1 MTPPT
6 APSSALASAP
16 TNAAALAAPPAPAHR
31 RGYQH
36 LPTHRHWSIQPP
48 MIRAIA
54 DVIAIIMYSVWILVE
69 HPEEKWRLVYRLGRL
84 LTLNEDPLGA
94 VAGSV
99 ASFMDWMPIA
109 AQVLATIAA
118 IMFAFEL
125 FRLLA
130 GGAYDRLRTTI
141 RSHLW
146 PNRRRVILIGDGRAA
161 HWMADDILA
170 YHASIGRG
178 VLLTHLRTERSA
190 STLVHPLGALM
201 VLQVHAITQRCLRQA
216 DIAHADDVVIVGD
229 GDSRNLEALVRCSE
243 ALHATPSRRTTVHV
257 RIDSPECAE
266 QLNHAVENSDR
277 WRHYCLD
284 VRVFCPD
291 EMAARQALA
300 VWSGN
305 VPAAPQQIEEV
316 LMIGLGESAAAFLAM
331 LAAATAPTPA
341 PAKPRRINLMDMHPE
356 RAWAR
361 VKANFPQA
369 CAQFDPHLIHESADS
384 DALGSALHDM
394 VARTT
399 GNLLI
404 SVSVGDVDGNLSIA
418 LRLAGMVRALPPS
431 SRRITIFVR
440 QSLAVNLGSLLVRNA
455 NPLKTAPELRVWGGL
470 EDSFPVD
477 LLPWEGGAADG
488 AAPFVHP
495 TT

>member
-1 MTPPT
+1 
-6 APSSALASAP
+6 
-16 TNAAALAAPPAPAHR
+16 
-31 RGYQH
+31 
-36 LPTHRHWSIQPP
+36 
-48 MIRAIA
+48 MIGAIA
-54 DVIAIIMYSVWILVE
+54 DVIAIVLYSVWILAE

-331 LAAATAPTPA
+331 LAVATAPTAPTAPA
-341 PAKPRRINLMDMHPE
+341 PAKPRRVNIMDIHPE

-384 DALGSALHDM
+384 DALSTAFHDM

-418 LRLAGMVRALPPS
+418 LRLAAMVRALQPS

-455 NPLKTAPELRVWGGL
+455 NPLNTAPELRVWGGL

-488 AAPFVHP
+488 SSAVR
-495 TT
+495 

>member
-1 MTPPT
+1 
-6 APSSALASAP
+6 
-16 TNAAALAAPPAPAHR
+16 
-31 RGYQH
+31 
-36 LPTHRHWSIQPP
+36 
-48 MIRAIA
+48 MIGAIA
-54 DVIAIIMYSVWILVE
+54 DGIAIVLYSIWILAE
-69 HPEEKWRLVYRLGRL
+69 HPEEKWRIIYHLGRL
-84 LTLNEDPLGA
+84 LTLNEDKIQAPQGA
-94 VAGSV
+94 LPFAPS
-99 ASFMDWMPIA
+99 AMDWMPIA
-109 AQVLATIAA
+109 AEALATIAA

-130 GGAYDRLRTTI
+130 GGAYDRLRTKI
-141 RSHLW
+141 RNKLW
-146 PNRRRVILIGDGRAA
+146 PSRRRVILIGDGRAA
-161 HWMADDILA
+161 HWIADDILA

-178 VLLTHLRTERSA
+178 VLLTHLRTERSP

-291 EMAARQALA
+291 EMAARQSLA
-300 VWSGN
+300 VWSGT

-316 LMIGLGESAAAFLAM
+316 LMVGLGESAAAFLAM
-331 LAAATAPTPA
+331 LAAATAPTA
-341 PAKPRRINLMDMHPE
+341 PTASAPVKPRRVNLMDMHPE

-369 CAQFDPHLIHESADS
+369 CTQFEPHLIHESAES
-384 DALGSALHDM
+384 DALGTALHDM
-394 VARTT
+394 MARTT

-418 LRLAGMVRALPPS
+418 LRLAAMVRALPPS

-455 NPLKTAPELRVWGGL
+455 NPLNTNPELRVWGGL

-488 AAPFVHP
+488 SSVAS
-495 TT
+495 